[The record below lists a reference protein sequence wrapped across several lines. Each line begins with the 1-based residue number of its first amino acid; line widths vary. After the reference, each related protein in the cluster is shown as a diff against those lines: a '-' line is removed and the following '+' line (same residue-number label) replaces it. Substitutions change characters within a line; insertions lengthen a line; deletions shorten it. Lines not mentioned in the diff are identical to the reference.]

1 MSSRHPR
8 LANDRY
14 IIQRCIGRG
23 GMGAVFL
30 ARDQV
35 LQGPRAIKVL
45 DPSLLLRPDARAR
58 FRTEAIAMSQLNHPG
73 VVRVYDHGQEGMTA
87 FIVMEY
93 VPGGSLRPVLESRGV
108 LTPDEALSVC
118 LDVADGLA
126 HAHEQGIIHRDVK
139 PDNILLGDRCAKLT
153 DFGIARMQDNGDGL
167 TRTSARLGTPAFMP
181 PEQRLDSKRCTPRSD
196 LYSLGATLYVLLTNN
211 NPIDLYEPDARE
223 RMLSSLPPD
232 VAGVI
237 RKAVQ
242 ANPADRFDSAEALAE
257 ALNGARVDPAVSR
270 LQLNGLDEVAAP
282 DADDLDALNRLWNS
296 YVTPSHDAHSVRSES
311 AQRTFHDDGPTSE
324 DRVDGSVSQSTMAE
338 SLAPATAFEPAPAS
352 PPTSPPTSWAM
363 RGMLAAVFCVAVG
376 GVAFWLHDAPEELGR
391 RVQVERAA
399 STDTDRAVL
408 AALMA
413 ADLDGVRTTLDDGTD
428 VPASTR
434 VLAESILAVLEQ
446 QPGAAIDVMM
456 QAERD
461 ASAQADALAP
471 AMVLARQTMDG
482 TLVGDARTTRWR
494 ALLDA
499 EPSTEARLLHA
510 MSMLVGA
517 TPDEAAAQA
526 SEYASLK
533 PDVPLFA
540 LLARAARPPAG
551 SWAERGR
558 TEDALAQRYPDSPA
572 VLAARVRHL
581 LETGRMDAAA
591 EAIRSVAL
599 AGSVTA
605 LLLRADRAVLIDDDS
620 EWNTALTMVFDDNIP
635 PRLSLMFLRAHGQT
649 RAGVGQLHEA
659 RKLWSLARVE
669 AQKADL
675 PAVAARI
682 LLAELEASV
691 WLGDRS
697 DETRF
702 DVIQA
707 QIETAPRGP
716 GWKGDQRARLLF
728 LDARWAAA
736 QGDGVLVQ
744 RRVDQ
749 LRALDP
755 STRTRPARA
764 VMLEVLELAAD
775 LADDEQSPAQL
786 LARSRSGSP
795 AASAQCAWL
804 GLRAWAAQRAE
815 SPSVL
820 RDTTRA
826 LVEGRC
832 AGSWAERELTLLGAI
847 QRLDALALGTDTT
860 ETLGAALSTRR
871 DRWLAADEDLAF
883 RTGVLAAAGASPQ
896 PTDPSTHAQ

>member
-126 HAHEQGIIHRDVK
+126 RAHDQGIIHRDVK

-153 DFGIARMQDNGDGL
+153 DFGIARMRDNGDGL
-167 TRTSARLGTPAFMP
+167 TRTSARLGTPAFMS
-181 PEQRLDSKRCTPRSD
+181 PEQRLDSKRCTPQSD
-196 LYSLGATLYVLLTNN
+196 LYSLGATLYVLLTHN

-223 RMLSSLPPD
+223 RMLSSLPPAIAD
-232 VAGVI
+232 VI

-257 ALNGARVDPAVSR
+257 ALAGARVDPSAPR
-270 LQLNGLDEVAAP
+270 LVVTGLDEAAAP
-282 DADDLDALNRLWNS
+282 DANDLDALNRLWNS

-311 AQRTFHDDGPTSE
+311 AQRTFHDDGQTSE
-324 DRVDGSVSQSTMAE
+324 NRADGSVSQSTMAD
-338 SLAPATAFEPAPAS
+338 SLAPATAFEP
-352 PPTSPPTSWAM
+352 PPTSPPTPWAM
-363 RGMLAAVFCVAVG
+363 RGVLAAVFCVAVG
-376 GVAFWLHDAPEELGR
+376 GVAFWLNGAPEELER

-399 STDTDRAVL
+399 STDSDRAVL
-408 AALMA
+408 AALVA
-413 ADLDGVRTTLDDGTD
+413 TDLDGVRTTLNDGTD

-434 VLAESILAVLEQ
+434 ALAESILAVLEQ

-456 QAERD
+456 QAERYVN
-461 ASAQADALAP
+461 AQAGALAP
-471 AMVLARQTMDG
+471 AIVLARQTMDG

-494 ALLDA
+494 VLLDT

-510 MSMLVGA
+510 VSMVVGA
-517 TPDEAAAQA
+517 TPDEAVAQA
-526 SEYASLK
+526 SEYASLA
-533 PDVPLFA
+533 PDVPLYA
-540 LLARAARPPAG
+540 LLARAARPPAS

-558 TEDALAQRYPDSPA
+558 TVDALAQRYPDAPA
-572 VLAARVRHL
+572 VLASRVRHL
-581 LETGRMDAAA
+581 LETGRVDAAA
-591 EAIRSVAL
+591 EAIRSVGP

-605 LLLRADRAVLIDDDS
+605 LLLRADRAVLVDDDS

-675 PAVAARI
+675 PAAAVRI

-691 WLGDRS
+691 WLADRS

-702 DVIQA
+702 DFIQA
-707 QIETAPRGP
+707 QIEAAPRGR

-728 LDARWAAA
+728 LDAQWAAA
-736 QGDGVLVQ
+736 QGDGVLVRQ
-744 RRVDQ
+744 RIDQ
-749 LRALDP
+749 LRGLDP

-764 VMLEVLELAAD
+764 VMLEVLELAAG
-775 LADDEQSPAQL
+775 LADDEQSPAEL
-786 LARSRSGSP
+786 LARSRSGSS

-820 RDTTRA
+820 RDTTRV
-826 LVEGRC
+826 LVDGRC

-847 QRLDALALGTDTT
+847 QRLDALAPGTDMT
-860 ETLGAALSTRR
+860 EMLGADLSTRR

-883 RTGVLAAAGASPQ
+883 RTGVLAAAGASSRP
-896 PTDPSTHAQ
+896 PDPSTHAQ